1 MSLNILKSIYTVRIT
16 APKFVYANNEPV
28 NGITTNSLAMQYGGE
43 KIQEKTSIYCP
54 CQLVRVKG

>member
-28 NGITTNSLAMQYGGE
+28 NVITTKQTVWLCNMVVKKSKE
-43 KIQEKTSIYCP
+43 KQAYTA
-54 CQLVRVKG
+54 LVNW